1 MWIFKM
7 IDCGLKVVPL
17 VQPEVFDSGRVAA
30 TRGASVEHRKGTE
43 RTDTKFHR
51 HIVAS
56 VGIGVISDKRTRE
69 GRNVAVPPEAGGAP
83 AVSAVQWLSPASRRN
98 VSTAVTRR

>member
-1 MWIFKM
+1 MWIFKK

-17 VQPEVFDSGRVAA
+17 VQPEVLDSGHVAA

-56 VGIGVISDKRTRE
+56 VGIGVISDKRHARGTQRCGATGG
-69 GRNVAVPPEAGGAP
+69 GRCARG
-83 AVSAVQWLSPASRRN
+83 
-98 VSTAVTRR
+98 

>member
-1 MWIFKM
+1 MWIFKT

-17 VQPEVFDSGRVAA
+17 VQPEVLDSGHVAA